1 MEHGCVTEAGGPH
14 AHVRTLQG
22 RSEPKVGRKR
32 GGFSLPHQLPAVGV
46 EHPQDQPG
54 LQITMKVYVVTRMR
68 KRMSGKFADLVLNSR
83 WPLLVP
89 LPGSCQVL
97 VSALSNIQLFHVY
110 ISPLSLTFRVVFFY
124 VSSCLSYA

>member
-1 MEHGCVTEAGGPH
+1 MEHGCVTEAGGLH

-22 RSEPKVGRKR
+22 RSEPQVGRKR
-32 GGFSLPHQLPAVGV
+32 GGFSLPYQLPAVGV

-89 LPGSCQVL
+89 LPGSCPVQYSSVPCVYL
-97 VSALSNIQLFHVY
+97 TSQLNFQG
-110 ISPLSLTFRVVFFY
+110 FFF
-124 VSSCLSYA
+124 LRLFLP